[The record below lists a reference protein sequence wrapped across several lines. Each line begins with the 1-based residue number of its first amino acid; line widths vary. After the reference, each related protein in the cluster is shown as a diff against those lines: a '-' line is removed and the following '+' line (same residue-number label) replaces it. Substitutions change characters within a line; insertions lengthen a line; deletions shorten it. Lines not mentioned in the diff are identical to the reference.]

1 MARNRY
7 DTRVERAI
15 KEAQYIA
22 DNKCTVRDAAAH
34 FMMSK
39 STIHKD
45 MQFLQRQ
52 SLSVDLVNKVQ
63 ELFEEHKQ
71 MRSILGGEA
80 NKVNSALRRKL
91 RDKAHEA
98 NTTES
103 DIYKYTLSDSRG
115 SRRVI
120 VSRYRTYKT
129 FRFILSNIDD
139 YSDPISKYKL
149 YGVKNISNAPFGYKL
164 EIPSDLCITKDEADK
179 FGRTED
185 TREVVLMSPIP
196 YIRVCGKFKKGPK
209 ELKYLS
215 LSNWHDY
222 LISHG
227 YRYVG
232 GTSGYIKE
240 TQRR

>member
-1 MARNRY
+1 MAKNRY
-7 DTRVERAI
+7 DARVERAI

-22 DNKCTVRDAAAH
+22 DNKCTVRDAASH

-45 MQFLQRQ
+45 IQFLQRQ
-52 SLSVDLVNKVQ
+52 LLSVELVNEVQ
-63 ELFEEHKQ
+63 KIFEEHKQ
-71 MRSILGGEA
+71 IRNILGGEA
-80 NKVNSALRRKL
+80 NKVNSALRRTL

-103 DIYKYTLSDSRG
+103 NIYRYNLSDSRG
-115 SRRVI
+115 SRRI
-120 VSRYRTYKT
+120 TVSRYRTYRAI
-129 FRFILSNIDD
+129 RFILSNIED
-139 YSDPISKYKL
+139 YSDPVSKYKL
-149 YGVKNISNAPFGYKL
+149 HAVKNISNALFGYRL
-164 EIPSDLCITKDEADK
+164 EIPSDLCITKDGAET

-185 TREVVLMSPIP
+185 TREVALMSPIP
-196 YIRVCGKFKKGPK
+196 YIRVYGRFKQGPK
-209 ELKYLS
+209 ELRHLS

-232 GTSGYIKE
+232 ETSGYTKE